1 MPVYYNDGLD
11 DPVQYDRQASFVGG
25 QISNFR
31 ENLLNESQAE
41 SLKDLDAPKNGVLKS
56 RRGFHRFADLIAS
69 TTPDEA
75 KTQTIAYFDT
85 DAKEALI
92 AFVNAEIFSINN
104 VGAISTTGLTG
115 TIINSTTN
123 RVYTCQVADK
133 LFFAS
138 HSGNNRIG
146 QISWDNSGSTYVV
159 KEIVDGPTNSKYLV
173 NNNFRIFAYQPS
185 DDQIYVS
192 EFLPNYTQAIGSLT
206 ITNGGTG
213 YTGGTLSATGGG
225 GSGFAGSY
233 TVDAGVIKTVT
244 ITNGGSGYTSLPTIV
259 PSHAG
264 DGNAVIAPAYET
276 TFGGAANLPFKVGL
290 GDPVTGLASWVG
302 FNLVVF
308 CKNSCYVV
316 DTGGTP
322 AANGNAPTTA
332 DFTIRTISAT
342 TGCVSHGSIAQVGED
357 LFFLSRTGV
366 RSIRRTMEENMV
378 ASDVG
383 VISYPIQDVI
393 DEINWA
399 AVENA
404 TSVFWNNRYLL
415 SVPTGGSTVN
425 DTTIVYNTNTQSWMG
440 VWRGDVT
447 VTSGV
452 PSSYI
457 NPYEYAVTQFSGGKP
472 YLISLD
478 KVGNPLQYRDFVEDR
493 NLVDTDFQDKIR
505 TSTGVDDVRIK
516 SGGTGY
522 SAGTLSASGGG
533 GSSFAGTYTVS
544 GGVINSV
551 TITNSGTG
559 FSSVPTIVT
568 SHAGAGNADFET
580 FLAMDTGWEALT
592 RAFTFNEQTTSKDAE
607 FAEFEFDRSNAVIDI
622 GVILDGAEQSNNLA
636 DELDTGTGELRLTFP
651 LPSTLG
657 SGKLNRYRYSMTQ
670 YPEFR
675 ELQFKFQ
682 QSDNAGTESKYLAL
696 RSIYAGGF
704 LNSVGEE
711 S

>member
-56 RRGFHRFADLIAS
+56 RRGFHRFADLLGSSSAS
-69 TTPDEA
+69 TN
-75 KTQTIAYFDT
+75 TQALAYFDT

-115 TIINSTTN
+115 TKINNDEN
-123 RVYTCQVADK
+123 RVYTAQVSDK
-133 LFFAS
+133 LFFS
-138 HSGNNRIG
+138 NYTGTGKVG
-146 QISWDNSGSTYVV
+146 QISWDTSGSTYVV
-159 KEIVDGPTNSKYLV
+159 KEAGDAAPVNAKYLV
-173 NNNFRIFAYQPS
+173 SNNYRIFAYQPS

-192 EFLPNYTQAIGSLT
+192 EFLPNITSTGSTT
-206 ITNGGTG
+206 IFDGTG
-213 YTGGTLSATGGG
+213 
-225 GSGFAGSY
+225 
-233 TVDAGVIKTVT
+233 
-244 ITNGGSGYTSLPTIV
+244 
-259 PSHAG
+259 
-264 DGNAVIAPAYET
+264 
-276 TFGGAANLPFKVGL
+276 NLPFKVGL

-316 DTGGTP
+316 DTGGVP
-322 AANGNAPTTA
+322 AESGSAPKTS
-332 DFTIRTISAT
+332 DYTIRTISAT

-393 DEINWA
+393 DQINWA

-415 SVPTGGSTVN
+415 SVPTGVSTIN
-425 DTTIVYNTNTQSWMG
+425 NTTIVYNTNTQSWMG
-440 VWRGDVT
+440 VWNGDVT
-447 VTSGV
+447 ITSGV
-452 PSSYI
+452 PSSTI
-457 NPYEYAVTQFSGGKP
+457 NPYQYAVTQFSGGKP

-478 KVGNPLQYRDFVEDR
+478 KVGNPLQYRDFVVDK
-493 NLVDTDFQDKIR
+493 NLVDTDFQDKLV
-505 TSTGVDDVRIK
+505 T
-516 SGGTGY
+516 
-522 SAGTLSASGGG
+522 
-533 GSSFAGTYTVS
+533 TYK
-544 GGVINSV
+544 
-551 TITNSGTG
+551 
-559 FSSVPTIVT
+559 
-568 SHAGAGNADFET
+568 
-580 FLAMDTGWEALT
+580 DTGWEALT

-622 GVILDGAEQSNNLA
+622 GVILDGAEQTDNLA
-636 DELDTGTGELRLTFP
+636 DELDTGTGELRLSFT

-657 SGKLNRYRYSMTQ
+657 SGLLTRFRYSMTQ

>member
-56 RRGFHRFADLIAS
+56 RRGFHRFADLLGSSSAS
-69 TTPDEA
+69 VN
-75 KTQTIAYFDT
+75 TQALAYFDT
-85 DAKEALI
+85 DAKESLI
-92 AFVNAEIFSINN
+92 AFVNSNAYSINSSGT
-104 VGAISTTGLTG
+104 VSVSGLGTGFT
-115 TIINSTTN
+115 NSTTN

-146 QISWDNSGSTYVV
+146 QISWDTSSSAFVV
-159 KEIVDGPTNSKYLV
+159 KEAGDATPVNAKYLV
-173 NNNFRIFAYQPS
+173 SNNYRIFAYQPS

-192 EFLPNYTQAIGSLT
+192 EFLPNITSTGSTT
-206 ITNGGTG
+206 IFDGTG
-213 YTGGTLSATGGG
+213 
-225 GSGFAGSY
+225 
-233 TVDAGVIKTVT
+233 
-244 ITNGGSGYTSLPTIV
+244 
-259 PSHAG
+259 
-264 DGNAVIAPAYET
+264 
-276 TFGGAANLPFKVGL
+276 NLPFKVGL

-302 FNLVVF
+302 FNVVVF

-316 DTGGTP
+316 DTGGVP
-322 AANGNAPTTA
+322 AASGSAPKTS
-332 DFTIRTISAT
+332 DYTIRTISAT

-415 SVPTGGSTVN
+415 SVPTGASTVN

-452 PSSYI
+452 PASTI
-457 NPYEYAVTQFSGGKP
+457 NPYQYAVTQFSGGKP

-478 KVGNPLQYRDFVEDR
+478 KVGNPLQYRDFVEDK
-493 NLVDTDFQDKIR
+493 NLVDTDFQDKLV
-505 TSTGVDDVRIK
+505 T
-516 SGGTGY
+516 
-522 SAGTLSASGGG
+522 
-533 GSSFAGTYTVS
+533 TYK
-544 GGVINSV
+544 
-551 TITNSGTG
+551 
-559 FSSVPTIVT
+559 
-568 SHAGAGNADFET
+568 
-580 FLAMDTGWEALT
+580 DTGWEALT

-636 DELDTGTGELRLTFP
+636 DELDTGTGELRLTFT

-657 SGKLNRYRYSMTQ
+657 SGLLTRYRYSMTQ